1 MVSGAEAADMYT
13 TYGFPPELFETLAA
27 EHNLTFDWQGF
38 RREMEAHGIESGG
51 GKKVE
56 LFKSGPLDALK
67 KAMHGTEFLGYT
79 TMEAEGKVVGII
91 AQDALCDSIE
101 EIGHADPIAVVL
113 DRSPFYGESGGQV
126 GDTGVL
132 TAAGMEFE
140 VIDTQREGNF
150 ILHKGHLRQ
159 GELKLGQTVA
169 AQVDAARRQGI
180 RRAHSVTHILHYA
193 LQKHLGKHAQQQ
205 GSKVDQDWL
214 RFDFTHPEHVSR
226 EQLATIEQEVNER
239 VTACEPVQWTTLPI
253 AEARKAGA
261 MMLFGEKYPDVVRMV
276 SMGEFS
282 KELCGGTHLDN
293 TGQVG
298 LFHIV
303 SEESV
308 AAGTRRIT
316 ALTGRKSLEHAREVE
331 TALAA
336 TAAALKAPP
345 LEVPDRVAALVKEVR
360 ELKKQLAAGSRAAGV
375 STEQLLADAVDING
389 VKVVVAEVPGANANT
404 LREHIDLL
412 RRKHSPLA
420 ALLAAR
426 EEGKVT
432 LVAGITRD
440 LQQKGID
447 AAKWI
452 NAAAP
457 LIGGRG
463 GGKPDM
469 AQAGGKD
476 AEKLPAALDEAKKA
490 IQSMIA

>member
-1 MVSGAEAADMYT
+1 
-13 TYGFPPELFETLAA
+13 
-27 EHNLTFDWQGF
+27 
-38 RREMEAHGIESGG
+38 
-51 GKKVE
+51 
-56 LFKSGPLDALK
+56 
-67 KAMHGTEFLGYT
+67 
-79 TMEAEGKVVGII
+79 
-91 AQDALCDSIE
+91 
-101 EIGHADPIAVVL
+101 
-113 DRSPFYGESGGQV
+113 
-126 GDTGVL
+126 
-132 TAAGMEFE
+132 
-140 VIDTQREGNF
+140 
-150 ILHKGHLRQ
+150 
-159 GELKLGQTVA
+159 
-169 AQVDAARRQGI
+169 
-180 RRAHSVTHILHYA
+180 
-193 LQKHLGKHAQQQ
+193 
-205 GSKVDQDWL
+205 
-214 RFDFTHPEHVSR
+214 
-226 EQLATIEQEVNER
+226 
-239 VTACEPVQWTTLPI
+239 
-253 AEARKAGA
+253 
-261 MMLFGEKYPDVVRMV
+261 MV

-375 STEQLLADAVDING
+375 STEQLLAEAVDIKG

-420 ALLAAR
+420 AFLAAR

-440 LQQKGID
+440 LQQKGVD

-457 LIGGRG
+457 LVGGRG

-490 IQSMIA
+490 ISDQLNR

>member
-1 MVSGAEAADMYT
+1 M
-13 TYGFPPELFETLAA
+13 
-27 EHNLTFDWQGF
+27 
-38 RREMEAHGIESGG
+38 
-51 GKKVE
+51 
-56 LFKSGPLDALK
+56 LD
-67 KAMHGTEFLGYT
+67 
-79 TMEAEGKVVGII
+79 
-91 AQDALCDSIE
+91 
-101 EIGHADPIAVVL
+101 EIGQSDPVIVVL

-126 GDTGVL
+126 GDTGTL
-132 TAAGMEFE
+132 AGQGSDFE

-150 ILHKGHLRQ
+150 ILHKGHLRKGQLKQ
-159 GELKLGQTVA
+159 GQGVTARVNT
-169 AQVDAARRQGI
+169 ARRQGI

-205 GSKVDQDWL
+205 GSKVDEDWL
-214 RFDFTHPEHVSR
+214 RFDFTHPEHVTR
-226 EQLATIEQEVNER
+226 EQLAAIEQDVNER
-239 VTACEPVQWTTLPI
+239 VTNCEPIQWTTLPI

-298 LFHIV
+298 LFHII

-316 ALTGRKSLEHAREVE
+316 ALTGRKSLEHGRQMES
-331 TALAA
+331 ALH
-336 TAAALKAPP
+336 TIAAALKAP
-345 LEVPDRVAALVKEVR
+345 LAEVPDRVAALVKEVR
-360 ELKKQLAAGSRAAGV
+360 DLRKQLASGPRTGGV
-375 STEQLLADAVDING
+375 TTEQLLADAVDLNG
-389 VKVVVAEVPGANANT
+389 VKVVVAEVPGGNANS

-420 ALLAAR
+420 ALLASR

-440 LQQKGID
+440 LQGKGID
-447 AAKWI
+447 ASKWI

-457 LIGGRG
+457 LVGGRG

-469 AQAGGKD
+469 AQAGGKEPD
-476 AEKLPAALDEAKKA
+476 KLPAALEEARSA
-490 IQSMIA
+490 IQAMIA